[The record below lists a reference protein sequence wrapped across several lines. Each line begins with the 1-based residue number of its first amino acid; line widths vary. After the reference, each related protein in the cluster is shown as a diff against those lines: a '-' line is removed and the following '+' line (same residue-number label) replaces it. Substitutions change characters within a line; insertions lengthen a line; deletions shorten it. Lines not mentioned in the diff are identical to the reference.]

1 MRGFRVYED
10 VQLSIRYLFTSLF
23 PPPPPQIF
31 EKVQVIKTKTTHN
44 IYGTKKITKAEL
56 YSIRSNPN
64 SSDKPNT
71 LALEMFTRSKNANRY
86 KMHKKGITWRSI
98 RRRSFWGVVL
108 GGHDGM
114 VSSLEEQGSSCP
126 WWCWWSLVVVVVV
139 VG

>member
-1 MRGFRVYED
+1 MKMFNSALGTF
-10 VQLSIRYLFTSLF
+10 SL
-23 PPPPPQIF
+23 PYSLLLLPKIS
-31 EKVQVIKTKTTHN
+31 KKSKSKTKTTHN

-98 RRRSFWGVVL
+98 LRRSFWGVVL

-114 VSSLEEQGSSCP
+114 VSSLVEEGSSCP
-126 WWCWWSLVVVVVV
+126 WWCWWSLLVVVV

>member
-1 MRGFRVYED
+1 MKMFNSALGTF
-10 VQLSIRYLFTSLF
+10 SL
-23 PPPPPQIF
+23 PYSLLLLPKIS
-31 EKVQVIKTKTTHN
+31 KKSKSKTKNTHK

-114 VSSLEEQGSSCP
+114 VSSLVAEGSSCP

>member
-10 VQLSIRYLFTSLF
+10 VQLSIRYLFHF
-23 PPPPPQIF
+23 PIPSSSPKFRKNPSHKNQ
-31 EKVQVIKTKTTHN
+31 KTHK

-71 LALEMFTRSKNANRY
+71 FALEMFTRSKNASRY

-114 VSSLEEQGSSCP
+114 VSSLEEEGSSCP
-126 WWCWWSLVVVVVV
+126 WWSLVLVVV
-139 VG
+139 G

>member
-1 MRGFRVYED
+1 MKMFNSALGRYSLLPQKFR
-10 VQLSIRYLFTSLF
+10 TSKI
-23 PPPPPQIF
+23 PSQ
-31 EKVQVIKTKTTHN
+31 KQKHSQN
-44 IYGTKKITKAEL
+44 IWHKKITKAEL

-71 LALEMFTRSKNANRY
+71 FALEMFTRSKNANRY

-114 VSSLEEQGSSCP
+114 VSSLVEESSSCP
-126 WWCWWSLVVVVVV
+126 WWCWWSLVVVV
-139 VG
+139 G

>member
-1 MRGFRVYED
+1 MKMFNSALGTF
-10 VQLSIRYLFTSLF
+10 FTSLF
-23 PPPPPQIF
+23 PPPQNF
-31 EKVQVIKTKTTHN
+31 EKVQVKNKKQTHN
-44 IYGTKKITKAEL
+44 IYGTKKITKPEL

-108 GGHDGM
+108 AGHDGM
-114 VSSLEEQGSSCP
+114 VSSLVEEGSSCP
-126 WWCWWSLVVVVVV
+126 WWCWWSLLVV

>member
-10 VQLSIRYLFTSLF
+10 VQFSIRYLFTSLF
-23 PPPPPQIF
+23 PPPPPQNF
-31 EKVQVIKTKTTHN
+31 EKVQVKKQKQTHN

-71 LALEMFTRSKNANRY
+71 FALEMFTRSKNANRY

-114 VSSLEEQGSSCP
+114 VSSLEEEGASCP
-126 WWCWWSLVVVVVV
+126 WWWWWSLVVV
-139 VG
+139 G

>member
-10 VQLSIRYLFTSLF
+10 VQLSIRYLSL
-23 PPPPPQIF
+23 PYSLLL
-31 EKVQVIKTKTTHN
+31 KNTHN

-114 VSSLEEQGSSCP
+114 VSSLVEEGSSCP
-126 WWCWWSLVVVVVV
+126 WWCWWSLVVVV
-139 VG
+139 G